1 MTFKRKT
8 RSFVRTNMTFAAIAA
23 LAMAMPVGLAS
34 AATAKAKKS
43 RIVHISVVS
52 LIPGSTQAAFNE
64 FDNQVAEFEAANPG
78 ISVRGVQYQWLPATF
93 AAKLDSGTLPTVFT
107 VPFTDGR
114 SLGDNGQLANLTK
127 YAQAEPYYKDFNPAV
142 IAEGIDAKKQ
152 VIAIPTAAYAQA
164 LSYNRHLFSEAGLN
178 PNKPPTTWA
187 QVEADAKQISQRTG
201 KTGYSEM
208 GASDN
213 TAGWILT
220 TLTDALGG
228 RMETGIGA
236 KAKATF
242 DNPAAVQALNILHT
256 MRWTD
261 NSMGANFGL
270 SWGTSNQAFAAGQI
284 GMFVSGSDVYTNMVQ
299 ADNINPS
306 IYGLAPIPTAKT
318 KNAGVLGGGT
328 LAAVS
333 PKSSPAQIA
342 AAMKWINFFY
352 MSQLVTRKGAI
363 RNAKTLVK
371 NKQPVGVPELPVF
384 DNAIYSKD
392 QKWIKPYINVP
403 ESQFAPFNKGIFS
416 ENVIPEP
423 ESATQSIYG
432 DLDSVVQAVFT
443 NQGANPASLLAAAN
457 SVGQTSIQQ
466 GNGG

>member
-1 MTFKRKT
+1 MKFKTKA
-8 RSFVRTNMTFAAIAA
+8 RSSIRMGAIVAAVSL
-23 LAMAMPVGLAS
+23 LAVSVGAAS
-34 AATAKAKKS
+34 ASAKKAS
-43 RIVHISVVS
+43 VVHISVVS

-64 FDNQVAEFEAANPG
+64 FDNKVAQFEAANPG

-93 AAKLDSGTLPTVFT
+93 AAKLAAGTLPNVFI

-127 YAQAEPYYKDFNPAV
+127 YAEAEPYYKDFNTSV
-142 IAEGIDAKKQ
+142 IAEGIDSKKQ
-152 VIAIPTAAYAQA
+152 VIAIPEAAYAQA
-164 LSYNRHLFSEAGLN
+164 LSYNRALFSQAGLN

-187 QVEADAKQISQRTG
+187 QLEADAAQISAKTG
-201 KTGYSEM
+201 KAGYAEM

-228 RMETGIGA
+228 RMETGIGTN
-236 KAKATF
+236 AKATF
-242 DNPAAVQALNILHT
+242 TNPQAVQALQMLQK

-261 NSMGANFGL
+261 NSMGTNFGL
-270 SWGTSNQAFAAGQI
+270 SWGTMNQAFAAGQV
-284 GMFVSGSDVYTNMVQ
+284 GMFISGSDVYTNMVQ

-306 IYGLAPIPTAKT
+306 IYGLAPIPLAKSKT
-318 KNAGVLGGGT
+318 AGVMGGGT

-342 AAMKWINFFY
+342 AAMKWISFY
-352 MSQLVTRKGAI
+352 YIDPLINRKAAI
-363 RNAKTLVK
+363 QNAKTLIK
-371 NKQPVGVPELPVF
+371 DKQPVGVPELPVF
-384 DNAIYSKD
+384 NQAVYNRS

-403 ESQFAPFNKGIFS
+403 ESQFAPFNNGIFS

-423 ESATQSIYG
+423 ESATQAVYG
-432 DLDSVVQAVFT
+432 DLDASVQAVFT
-443 NQGANPASLLAAAN
+443 NQGADPSSLLSAAN
-457 SVGQTSIQQ
+457 STGQSSIAS
-466 GNGG
+466 GG

>member
-1 MTFKRKT
+1 MKFIKRARQT
-8 RSFVRTNMTFAAIAA
+8 ARMSVTAAATTILALV
-23 LAMAMPVGLAS
+23 LAMTVGLVS
-34 AATAKAKKS
+34 TAVAAKKA
-43 RIVHISVVS
+43 RVVHISVVS

-64 FDNQVAEFEAANPG
+64 FNNQVAEFEAANPG

-93 AAKLDSGTLPTVFT
+93 AAKLASGTLPTVFT

-127 YAQAEPYYKDFNPAV
+127 YAEAEPYYKDFNPAV
-142 IAEGIDAKKQ
+142 IAEGIDSKKQ

-164 LSYNRHLFSEAGLN
+164 LSYNRQLFSEAGLN

-187 QVEADAKQISQRTG
+187 QLEADAKQISQKTG

-228 RMETGIGA
+228 RMETGIGTH
-236 KAKATF
+236 AKATF
-242 DNPAAVQALNILHT
+242 DNPAAVQALNMLKQ
-256 MRWTD
+256 MRWSD

-270 SWGTSNQAFAAGQI
+270 SWGTSNQAFASGQI

-306 IYGLAPIPTAKT
+306 IYGLAPIPTSG

-333 PKSSPAQIA
+333 PKSNPAQIA
-342 AAMKWINFFY
+342 AAMKWINFYY
-352 MSQLVTRKGAI
+352 MSQLVTRQGAI

-384 DNAIYSKD
+384 NQAIYEQD

-403 ESQFAPFNKGIFS
+403 ESQFAPFNNGIFK

-423 ESATQSIYG
+423 EAATQAIYG
-432 DLDSVVQAVFT
+432 DLDPVVQAVFT
-443 NQGANPASLLAAAN
+443 NQNADPASLLAQAN
-457 SVGQTSIQQ
+457 ATGQASIAS
-466 GNGG
+466 GG

>member
-1 MTFKRKT
+1 MKFKIKARASI
-8 RSFVRTNMTFAAIAA
+8 RMGAIVAAVSLIAVS
-23 LAMAMPVGLAS
+23 VGAAS
-34 AATAKAKKS
+34 ASAKKAS
-43 RIVHISVVS
+43 VVHISVVS

-64 FDNQVAEFEAANPG
+64 FDNKIAQFEAANPG

-93 AAKLDSGTLPTVFT
+93 AARLAAGTLPTVFT

-127 YAQAEPYYKDFNPAV
+127 YAQAEPYYKNFNPSV
-142 IAEGIDAKKQ
+142 IAEGIDSKKQ

-164 LSYNRHLFSEAGLN
+164 LSYNRQLFSQAGLN

-187 QVEADAKQISQRTG
+187 QLEADANQISQKTG
-201 KTGYSEM
+201 KAGYAEM

-220 TLTDALGG
+220 TVTDALGG
-228 RMETGIGA
+228 RMETGIGT

-242 DNPAAVQALNILHT
+242 NNPQAVQALQMLQH
-256 MRWTD
+256 MRWAD
-261 NSMGANFGL
+261 NSMGSNFGL
-270 SWGTSNQAFAAGQI
+270 SWGTMNQAFSAGQI
-284 GMFVSGSDVYTNMVQ
+284 GMFISGSDVYTNMVQ

-306 IYGLAPIPTAKT
+306 TYGLAPIPLAKSKT
-318 KNAGVLGGGT
+318 AGVLGGGT

-333 PKSSPAQIA
+333 PKSNPAQIA
-342 AAMKWINFFY
+342 AAMKWISFY
-352 MSQLVTRKGAI
+352 YVDKLINRKAAI
-363 RNAKTLVK
+363 QDAKTLIK

-384 DNAIYSKD
+384 NQAIYDRS

-403 ESQFAPFNKGIFS
+403 VSQFAPFNKGIFN

-423 ESATQSIYG
+423 ESATQAIYG
-432 DLDSVVQAVFT
+432 DLDASVQAVFT
-443 NQGANPASLLAAAN
+443 NQGADPSSLLASAN
-457 SVGQTSIQQ
+457 STGQSSISS
-466 GNGG
+466 GG

>member
-8 RSFVRTNMTFAAIAA
+8 RSFVRTNLTFAAIAA

-34 AATAKAKKS
+34 AKTAKAAKS
-43 RIVHISVVS
+43 SLVHISVVS
-52 LIPGSTQAAFNE
+52 LIPGSTQAAFNQ

-78 ISVRGVQYQWLPATF
+78 ISVKAVQYQWLPATF
-93 AAKLDSGTLPTVFT
+93 AAKLASGTLPTVFT

-114 SLGDNGQLANLTK
+114 SLGNNGQLANLTK
-127 YAQAEPYYKDFNPAV
+127 YAEAEPYYKEFNPSV
-142 IAEGIDAKKQ
+142 IAEGIDTKKQ

-164 LSYNRHLFSEAGLN
+164 LSYNRQLFSQAGLN

-187 QVEADAKQISQRTG
+187 QVEADAQQISQKTG
-201 KTGYSEM
+201 KTGYAEM

-236 KAKATF
+236 AAKATF
-242 DNPAAVQALNILHT
+242 DNSAAVQALNILHT

-261 NSMGANFGL
+261 NSMGSNFGL
-270 SWGTSNQAFAAGQI
+270 SWGTMNQAFAAGQI

-299 ADNINPS
+299 ADNINPA
-306 IYGLAPIPTAKT
+306 IYGLAPIPTAKSKT
-318 KNAGVLGGGT
+318 AGVLGGGT

-333 PKSSPAQIA
+333 PKSTPAQIA

-352 MSQLVTRKGAI
+352 MEPLINRKQAI
-363 RNAKTLVK
+363 RNAKTLIK
-371 NKQPVGVPELPVF
+371 DKQPVGVPELPVF
-384 DNAIYSKD
+384 NAKIYAQD
-392 QKWIKPYINVP
+392 QRWIKPYINVP
-403 ESQFAPFNKGIFS
+403 ESQFAPFNNGIFN

-432 DLDSVVQAVFT
+432 DLDSVVQAVFSSSSADP
-443 NQGANPASLLAAAN
+443 GSLLSAAN
-457 SVGQTSIQQ
+457 STGQSSIQQ
-466 GNGG
+466 GSAS

>member
-1 MTFKRKT
+1 MPFKIKAQRLLRLNVT
-8 RSFVRTNMTFAAIAA
+8 VAA
-23 LAMAMPVGLAS
+23 LTALALSAGVGS
-34 AATAKAKKS
+34 AAAKSKKS
-43 RIVHISVVS
+43 SVIHISVVS

-64 FDNQVAEFEAANPG
+64 FDNKVAQFEAANPG

-93 AAKLDSGTLPTVFT
+93 AAKLAAGTLPTVFT

-114 SLGDNGQLANLTK
+114 ALGDNGQLANLTK
-127 YAQAEPYYKDFNPAV
+127 YAKAEPYYKDFNPAV
-142 IAEGIDAKKQ
+142 IAEGIDSKKQ

-164 LSYNRHLFSEAGLN
+164 LSYNRQLFSQAGLN
-178 PNKPPTTWA
+178 PNKPPTTWS
-187 QVEADAKQISQRTG
+187 QLEADAKQISAKTG
-201 KTGYSEM
+201 KAGYAEM

-213 TAGWILT
+213 TAGWIFT
-220 TLTDALGG
+220 TVTDALGG
-228 RMETGIGA
+228 RVETGIGA

-242 DNPAAVQALNILHT
+242 NTPQAVQALNMLKQ
-256 MRWTD
+256 MRWND

-270 SWGTSNQAFAAGQI
+270 SWGTMNQAFSAGQV
-284 GMFVSGSDVYTNMVQ
+284 GMFISGSDVYTNMVQ

-306 IYGLAPIPTAKT
+306 IYGLAPIPVAKNKT
-318 KNAGVLGGGT
+318 AGVLGGGT

-333 PKSSPAQIA
+333 PKANPAQIG
-342 AAMKWINFFY
+342 AAMKWISFFY
-352 MSQLVTRKGAI
+352 MDKLINRKAAI
-363 RNAKTLVK
+363 EDAKTLIK

-384 DNAIYSKD
+384 NQAVYERD

-403 ESQFAPFNKGIFS
+403 ESQFAPFNNGIFK

-423 ESATQSIYG
+423 ESATQAIYG

-443 NQGANPASLLAAAN
+443 NQSADPASLLAGAN

-466 GNGG
+466 GNAG

>member
-1 MTFKRKT
+1 MTFKIKAR
-8 RSFVRTNMTFAAIAA
+8 RLVRLN
-23 LAMAMPVGLAS
+23 LAVA
-34 AATAKAKKS
+34 AATAMALSIGVASATAAKKKS
-43 RIVHISVVS
+43 GVVHISVVS

-64 FDNQVAEFEAANPG
+64 FDNKVAQFEAANPG
-78 ISVRGVQYQWLPATF
+78 ISVSAVQSQRLPATF
-93 AAKLDSGTLPTVFT
+93 AAKLASGTLRTVFT

-127 YAQAEPYYKDFNPAV
+127 YAEAEIYFKEFNPSV
-142 IAEGIDAKKQ
+142 IAEGIDSRKQ

-164 LSYNRHLFSEAGLN
+164 LSYNRQLFSQAGLN

-187 QVEADAKQISQRTG
+187 QLEADAKQISQKTG
-201 KTGYSEM
+201 KAGYVEM

-228 RMETGIGA
+228 RVETGIGT

-242 DNPAAVQALNILHT
+242 DTPQAVQALNMLKQ
-256 MRWTD
+256 MRWND
-261 NSMGANFGL
+261 NSMGSNFGL
-270 SWGTSNQAFAAGQI
+270 SWGTMNQAFAAGQV
-284 GMFVSGSDVYTNMVQ
+284 GMFISGSDVYTNMVQ

-306 IYGLAPIPTAKT
+306 IYGLAPIPLAKN

-333 PKSSPAQIA
+333 PKANPAQIA
-342 AAMKWINFFY
+342 AAMKWINFYY

-363 RNAKTLVK
+363 QDAKTLIK

-384 DNAIYSKD
+384 NQKIYNRD

-403 ESQFAPFNKGIFS
+403 ERQFAPFNNGIFK

-423 ESATQSIYG
+423 ESATQAIYG
-432 DLDSVVQAVFT
+432 DLDPVVQAVFT
-443 NQGANPASLLAAAN
+443 NQGSSPSNLLSQANATGQASIA
-457 SVGQTSIQQ
+457 SSGS
-466 GNGG
+466 

>member
-1 MTFKRKT
+1 MKFKIKA
-8 RSFVRTNMTFAAIAA
+8 RSSIRMGAIVAAVSLIAVS
-23 LAMAMPVGLAS
+23 VGAAS
-34 AATAKAKKS
+34 ASAKKAS
-43 RIVHISVVS
+43 VVHISVVS

-64 FDNQVAEFEAANPG
+64 FDNKIAQFEAANPG

-93 AAKLDSGTLPTVFT
+93 AARLAAGTLPTVFT

-127 YAQAEPYYKDFNPAV
+127 YAQAESYYKNFNPSV
-142 IAEGIDAKKQ
+142 IAEGIDSKKQ

-164 LSYNRHLFSEAGLN
+164 LSYNRQLFSQAGLN

-187 QVEADAKQISQRTG
+187 QLEADANQIAQKTG
-201 KTGYSEM
+201 KAGYAEM

-220 TLTDALGG
+220 TVTDALGG
-228 RMETGIGA
+228 RMETGIGTN
-236 KAKATF
+236 AKATF
-242 DNPAAVQALNILHT
+242 DNPQAVQALQMLQH
-256 MRWTD
+256 MRWND

-270 SWGTSNQAFAAGQI
+270 SWGTMNQAFAAGQI

-306 IYGLAPIPTAKT
+306 IYGLAPIPLAKSKT
-318 KNAGVLGGGT
+318 AGVLGGGT

-333 PKSSPAQIA
+333 PKSNPAQIA
-342 AAMKWINFFY
+342 AAMKWISFY
-352 MSQLVTRKGAI
+352 YVDKLINRKAAI
-363 RNAKTLVK
+363 QDAKTLIK

-384 DNAIYSKD
+384 NQAIYNRS

-403 ESQFAPFNKGIFS
+403 VSQFAPFNNGIFKES
-416 ENVIPEP
+416 VIPEP
-423 ESATQSIYG
+423 ESATQAIYG
-432 DLDSVVQAVFT
+432 DLDASVQAVFT
-443 NQGANPASLLAAAN
+443 NQGADPSSLLSSAN
-457 SVGQTSIQQ
+457 STGQSSI
-466 GNGG
+466 GSGG

>member
-1 MTFKRKT
+1 MTFKIKPR
-8 RSFVRTNMTFAAIAA
+8 RLVRLNAAMVAA
-23 LAMAMPVGLAS
+23 TALTLAVPVSMAA
-34 AATAKAKKS
+34 AATAKAAKKTHV
-43 RIVHISVVS
+43 VHISVVS

-64 FDNQVAEFEAANPG
+64 FDNKVAQFEAQNPG

-93 AAKLDSGTLPTVFT
+93 AAKLASGTLPTVFT

-114 SLGDNGQLANLTK
+114 ALGDNGQLANLTK
-127 YAQAEPYYKDFNPAV
+127 YAEAEPYYKDFNPSV
-142 IAEGIDAKKQ
+142 IAEGIDSKKQ
-152 VIAIPTAAYAQA
+152 VIAIPEAAYAQA
-164 LSYNRHLFSEAGLN
+164 LSYNRQLFSEAGLN

-187 QVEADAKQISQRTG
+187 QLEADAKQITQKTG
-201 KTGYSEM
+201 KTGYAEM

-228 RMETGIGA
+228 RMETGIGTG
-236 KAKATF
+236 AKATF
-242 DNPAAVQALNILHT
+242 NNPQAIQALNMLKQ

-261 NSMGANFGL
+261 NSMGSNFGL
-270 SWGTSNQAFAAGQI
+270 SWGTINQAFAAGQI
-284 GMFVSGSDVYTNMVQ
+284 GMFISGSDVYTNMVQ

-306 IYGLAPIPTAKT
+306 IYGLAPIPLAKSKT
-318 KNAGVLGGGT
+318 AGVMGGGT

-342 AAMKWINFFY
+342 AAMKWISFY
-352 MSQLVTRKGAI
+352 YIDKLINRKAAI
-363 RNAKTLVK
+363 QDAKTLIK

-384 DNAIYSKD
+384 DKAIYQQN

-403 ESQFAPFNKGIFS
+403 ESQFAPFNNGIFS

-423 ESATQSIYG
+423 ESATQAIYG
-432 DLDSVVQAVFT
+432 DLDSAVQAVFT
-443 NQGANPASLLAAAN
+443 NQGADPSSLLSQAN
-457 SVGQTSIQQ
+457 ATGQSAIASS
-466 GNGG
+466 GS

>member
-8 RSFVRTNMTFAAIAA
+8 RAFVRTNVTFAAVAAMA
-23 LAMAMPVGLAS
+23 LAVPVSMAS
-34 AATAKAKKS
+34 AATAKAAKS
-43 RIVHISVVS
+43 KVVHISVVS

-64 FDNQVAEFEAANPG
+64 FDNKVAQFEAANPG
-78 ISVRGVQYQWLPATF
+78 ISVRAVQYQWLPATF
-93 AAKLDSGTLPTVFT
+93 AAKLASGTLPTVFT

-127 YAQAEPYYKDFNPAV
+127 YAQAEPYYKEFNPAV
-142 IAEGIDAKKQ
+142 IAEGIDSKKQ

-164 LSYNRHLFSEAGLN
+164 LSYNRQLFSQAGLN

-187 QVEADAKQISQRTG
+187 QLEADAKQISQKTG

-220 TLTDALGG
+220 TVTDALGG
-228 RMETGIGA
+228 RMETGIGTA
-236 KAKATF
+236 AKATF
-242 DNPAAVQALNILHT
+242 NNPQAVQALNILKQ

-261 NSMGANFGL
+261 NSMGSDFGL

-284 GMFVSGSDVYTNMVQ
+284 GMFISGSDVYTNMVQ
-299 ADNINPS
+299 ADNINPA
-306 IYGLAPIPTAKT
+306 IYGLAPIPVANNKTAG
-318 KNAGVLGGGT
+318 ALGGGT

-333 PKSSPAQIA
+333 PKSSPAQIS
-342 AAMKWINFFY
+342 AAMKWISFY
-352 MSQLVTRKGAI
+352 YMDKLINRKAAI
-363 RNAKTLVK
+363 QDAKTLIK

-384 DNAIYSKD
+384 NKAIYMQS

-403 ESQFAPFNKGIFS
+403 ESQFAPFNNGIFN

-423 ESATQSIYG
+423 EAATQAIYG
-432 DLDSVVQAVFT
+432 DLDSVVQAVFS
-443 NQGANPASLLAAAN
+443 NQGSDPASLLSGAN
-457 SVGQTSIQQ
+457 STGQSSISSS
-466 GNGG
+466 GA

>member
-43 RIVHISVVS
+43 SIVHISVVS

-127 YAQAEPYYKDFNPAV
+127 YAEAEPYYKDFNPAV
-142 IAEGIDAKKQ
+142 IAEGIDSKKQ

-164 LSYNRHLFSEAGLN
+164 LSYNRQLFSQAGLN

-187 QVEADAKQISQRTG
+187 QVEADAQQISQKTG

-228 RMETGIGA
+228 RMETGIGTN
-236 KAKATF
+236 AKATF
-242 DNPAAVQALNILHT
+242 NTPAAVQALNILHQ

-261 NSMGANFGL
+261 NSMGSNFGL
-270 SWGTSNQAFAAGQI
+270 SWGTSNQAFAAGQV

-299 ADNINPS
+299 ADNINPA
-306 IYGLAPIPTAKT
+306 IYGLAPIPVAKA

-363 RNAKTLVK
+363 RNAQTLVK

-384 DNAIYSKD
+384 DKAIYQQD

-403 ESQFAPFNKGIFS
+403 ESQFAPFNNGIFS

-423 ESATQSIYG
+423 EAATQAIYG

-443 NQGANPASLLAAAN
+443 NQSADPASLLAAAN
-457 SVGQTSIQQ
+457 GTGQSSIASS
-466 GNGG
+466 GS

>member
-8 RSFVRTNMTFAAIAA
+8 RSFVRANLTFAAITA

-34 AATAKAKKS
+34 AATAKAAKS
-43 RIVHISVVS
+43 HVVHISVVS
-52 LIPGSTQAAFNE
+52 LIPGSTQAAFNQ

-78 ISVRGVQYQWLPATF
+78 ISVKAVQYQWLPATF
-93 AAKLDSGTLPTVFT
+93 AAKLSSGTLPTVFT

-114 SLGDNGQLANLTK
+114 SLGNNGQLANLTK
-127 YAQAEPYYKDFNPAV
+127 YAKALPYYKEFNPSV
-142 IAEGIDAKKQ
+142 IAEGIDSKKQ

-164 LSYNRHLFSEAGLN
+164 LSYNRQLFSQAGLN

-187 QVEADAKQISQRTG
+187 QVESDAQQIAQKTG
-201 KTGYSEM
+201 KTGYAEM

-228 RMETGIGA
+228 RMETGIGSA
-236 KAKATF
+236 AKATF
-242 DNPAAVQALNILHT
+242 DNSAAVQALNLLHT

-261 NSMGANFGL
+261 NSMGSNFGL
-270 SWGTSNQAFAAGQI
+270 SWGTMNQAFAAGQI

-299 ADNINPS
+299 ADNINPA
-306 IYGLAPIPTAKT
+306 IYGLAPIPTAKSKT
-318 KNAGVLGGGT
+318 AGVLGGGT

-333 PKSSPAQIA
+333 PKSTPAQIA
-342 AAMKWINFFY
+342 AAMKWINFYY
-352 MSQLVTRKGAI
+352 MQPLINRKQAI
-363 RNAKTLVK
+363 RNAKTLIK
-371 NKQPVGVPELPVF
+371 DKQPVGVPELPVF
-384 DNAIYSKD
+384 NAKIYAQD

-403 ESQFAPFNKGIFS
+403 ESQFVPFNNGIFS

-432 DLDSVVQAVFT
+432 DLDSVVQAVFSSSSADP
-443 NQGANPASLLAAAN
+443 GSLLSAAN
-457 SVGQTSIQQ
+457 STGQSSIASS
-466 GNGG
+466 GA

>member
-1 MTFKRKT
+1 MKFNIRAT
-8 RSFVRTNMTFAAIAA
+8 RSIRLAVVAASV
-23 LAMAMPVGLAS
+23 LAMTVGLAS
-34 AATAKAKKS
+34 NAAAKS
-43 RIVHISVVS
+43 SIVHISVVS

-93 AAKLDSGTLPTVFT
+93 AAKLASGTLPTVFT

-114 SLGDNGQLANLTK
+114 SLGNNGQLANLTK
-127 YAQAEPYYKDFNPAV
+127 YAEAEPYYKDFNPAV

-187 QVEADAKQISQRTG
+187 QLEADAKQISQKTG

-306 IYGLAPIPTAKT
+306 IYGLAPIPTAKSKT
-318 KNAGVLGGGT
+318 AGVLGGGT

-342 AAMKWINFFY
+342 AAMKWINFYY
-352 MSQLVTRKGAI
+352 MQPLVNRKAAI

-384 DNAIYSKD
+384 NYKTYETS
-392 QKWIKPYINVP
+392 QRWIKPYINVP
-403 ESQFAPFNKGIFS
+403 ESQFAPFNKGIFN

-423 ESATQSIYG
+423 ESATQAIYG

-443 NQGANPASLLAAAN
+443 NQGADPASLLAAAN

-466 GNGG
+466 GNGS

>member
-8 RSFVRTNMTFAAIAA
+8 RSFVRTNVTFAAVAA
-23 LAMAMPVGLAS
+23 LTLAISVSMAS
-34 AATAKAKKS
+34 AATAKAAKS
-43 RIVHISVVS
+43 RVVHISVVS
-52 LIPGSTQAAFNE
+52 LIPGSTQAAFNR
-64 FDNQVAEFEAANPG
+64 FDDQVAQFESQNPG

-93 AAKLDSGTLPTVFT
+93 AAKLASGTLPTVFT

-114 SLGDNGQLANLTK
+114 ALGDNGQLANLTK
-127 YAQAEPYYKDFNPAV
+127 YAEAEPYYKDFNPAV
-142 IAEGIDAKKQ
+142 IAEGIDSKKQ

-164 LSYNRHLFSEAGLN
+164 LSYNRQLFSEAGLN

-187 QVEADAKQISQRTG
+187 QVEADAQQITQKTG
-201 KTGYSEM
+201 KTGYAEM

-228 RMETGIGA
+228 RMETGIGTS
-236 KAKATF
+236 AKATF
-242 DNPAAVQALNILHT
+242 DNPAAVQALNILHQ

-261 NSMGANFGL
+261 NSMGSNFGL
-270 SWGTSNQAFAAGQI
+270 SWGTSNQAFAAGQV

-299 ADNINPS
+299 ADNINPA
-306 IYGLAPIPTAKT
+306 IYGLAPIPVAKA

-342 AAMKWINFFY
+342 AAMKWINFYY

-363 RNAKTLVK
+363 LNAKTLVK

-384 DNAIYSKD
+384 NQAIYEQD

-403 ESQFAPFNKGIFS
+403 ESQFAPFNNGIFKL
-416 ENVIPEP
+416 NVIPEP
-423 ESATQSIYG
+423 EAATQAIYG

-443 NQGANPASLLAAAN
+443 NQGADPGSLLSAAN
-457 SVGQTSIQQ
+457 ATGQSSISSS
-466 GNGG
+466 GS

>member
-1 MTFKRKT
+1 MKFKIKAQRT
-8 RSFVRTNMTFAAIAA
+8 VRVNLAAAAVTA
-23 LAMAMPVGLAS
+23 LALSVGVAS
-34 AATAKAKKS
+34 ATAKTAKTKV
-43 RIVHISVVS
+43 VHISVVS

-64 FDNQVAEFEAANPG
+64 FDNKVAQFEAANPG

-93 AAKLDSGTLPTVFT
+93 AAKLAAGTLPTVFT

-127 YAQAEPYYKDFNPAV
+127 YAQAEPYYKDFNPSV
-142 IAEGIDAKKQ
+142 IAEGIDSKKQ
-152 VIAIPTAAYAQA
+152 VIAIPEAAYAQA
-164 LSYNRHLFSEAGLN
+164 LSYNRQLFSQAGLN

-187 QVEADAKQISQRTG
+187 QLEADAKQISQKTG
-201 KTGYSEM
+201 KAGYAEM

-220 TLTDALGG
+220 TVTDALGG
-228 RMETGIGA
+228 RMETGIGT

-242 DNPAAVQALNILHT
+242 NNPQAVQALNMLKT

-261 NSMGANFGL
+261 NSMGSNFGL
-270 SWGTSNQAFAAGQI
+270 SWGTINQAFSAGQI
-284 GMFVSGSDVYTNMVQ
+284 GMFISGSDVYTNMVQ

-306 IYGLAPIPTAKT
+306 IYGLAPVPLAKSKT
-318 KNAGVLGGGT
+318 AGVMGGGT

-333 PKSSPAQIA
+333 PKATPAQIS
-342 AAMKWINFFY
+342 AAMKWISFY
-352 MSQLVTRKGAI
+352 YINKLINRKAAI
-363 RNAKTLVK
+363 ADAKTLIK

-384 DNAIYSKD
+384 NQATYARD

-403 ESQFAPFNKGIFS
+403 SSQFAPFNNGIFK

-423 ESATQSIYG
+423 EAATQAIYG
-432 DLDSVVQAVFT
+432 ALDGSVQAVFT
-443 NQGANPASLLAAAN
+443 NQGADPSSLLSQAN
-457 SVGQTSIQQ
+457 STGQSAIASS
-466 GNGG
+466 GS